1 MALEAGIVGL
11 PNVGKSTLFNALT
24 AAGALAAN
32 YPFATIEPNVGI
44 VPVPDDRLGRIT
56 RHITTQKV
64 IPASMRLV
72 DIAGIVKGASE
83 GEGLGNKFLSHIR
96 EVDAVCHVVRCF
108 ENTGD
113 DITHVDGSVDPVRDI
128 ETIETELM
136 LADLQTIE
144 GAKQKAQRAARG
156 NDAEAKIR
164 LALIEAL
171 TPGLEAGETVI
182 RQIAEGKV
190 DAGGDRARVLRGMGL
205 ITAKRTLYIANVDE
219 DDVRGE
225 GAHAGAVRE
234 RAAAE
239 GMEVV
244 PVCAKIEAELA
255 ELEGDDK
262 HELLE
267 AIGLTEPAL
276 HTVARA
282 AYRLLGMHSYFTAG
296 EKEVRAWPV
305 PEGATAPQA
314 AGVIHTDFEKGFI
327 RAEVYSVDDLDELG
341 SEKAIREA
349 GRMRV
354 EGKDYVMHDSDVV
367 HFLFNV

>member
-32 YPFATIEPNVGI
+32 YPFATIEPNVG
-44 VPVPDDRLGRIT
+44 VVAVPDPRLELIQGYIK
-56 RHITTQKV
+56 TQKV

-108 ENTGD
+108 ENTTE
-113 DITHVDGSVDPVRDI
+113 DITHVDGSVDPIRDI

-144 GAKQKAQRAARG
+144 TAKPKAQRAARG
-156 NDAEAKIR
+156 NDPEAKLR
-164 LALIEAL
+164 LAMIEAL
-171 TPGLEAGETVI
+171 TPGLEAGEPVLK
-182 RQIAEGKV
+182 QIAAGKV
-190 DAGGDRARVLRGMGL
+190 DATGDRARALKSLGL
-205 ITAKRTLYIANVDE
+205 ITGKKVLYIANVDE
-219 DDVRGE
+219 DDPLGE
-225 GAHAGAVRE
+225 GAHASAVRE
-234 RAAAE
+234 RAASE

-244 PVCAKIEAELA
+244 PVCAKIESELA
-255 ELEGDDK
+255 ELDANDQQEM
-262 HELLE
+262 LE
-267 AIGLTEPAL
+267 AVGLKEPAL
-276 HTVARA
+276 HSVARA
-282 AYRLLGMHSYFTAG
+282 AYKLLGMHSYFTAG
-296 EKEVRAWPV
+296 EKEVRAWPIPV
-305 PEGATAPQA
+305 GATAPQA

-327 RAEVYSVDDLDELG
+327 RAEIFSVDDLVEFK

-349 GRMRV
+349 GKLRV